1 MDTLALFRRACTII
15 GPSTTTTTHQGV
27 LSSHQ
32 TGCVI
37 GETVHVETRLR
48 GKVLIGGADWGHKFG
63 VPRCPIV
70 HAISLS
76 SHPTWQLRFHGVKSV
91 ASDLS
96 FCHIF
101 CSQPFFKAGSSIC
114 GCTVP
119 ATHFFAIAGAVCQDS
134 KMVQS
139 RLVCAGRRRKGGKG
153 G

>member
-15 GPSTTTTTHQGV
+15 GPSTTTTTHHGV

-37 GETVHVETRLR
+37 GETVHVKTRLR
-48 GKVLIGGADWGHKFG
+48 GGGRLGHKFR

-76 SHPTWQLRFHGVKSV
+76 SHPIWQLRFHGVKSV
-91 ASDLS
+91 ASDCEVLP
-96 FCHIF
+96 HIF
-101 CSQPFFKAGSSIC
+101 YQPFFKAGRSIC

-119 ATHFFAIAGAVCQDS
+119 ATHFSALAGAVRQDS

-139 RLVCAGRRRKGGKG
+139 RSVGAGRRRKGGKG